1 MTRAEEKTIT
11 TGAAIALL
19 VGIYFL
25 IMLLILDLTNKGLV
39 WRVLNSLRSPN
50 NSTLPGEQRSIG
62 DDTNQANLHFLA

>member
-1 MTRAEEKTIT
+1 MTQAEEKTIT

-19 VGIYFL
+19 VGLYFL

-39 WRVLNSLRSPN
+39 WRMLNLLSGGN
-50 NSTLPGEQRSIG
+50 NSTLPDETRTIG